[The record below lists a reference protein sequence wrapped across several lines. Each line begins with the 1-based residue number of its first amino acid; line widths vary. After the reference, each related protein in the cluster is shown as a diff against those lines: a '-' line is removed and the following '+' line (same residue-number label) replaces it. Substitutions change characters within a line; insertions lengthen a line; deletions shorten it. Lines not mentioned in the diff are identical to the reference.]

1 VHVLPILDPA
11 TLVWLSTSPFELQV
25 ADKARAAGA
34 ADVVVVTADMTKRED
49 CEGLAATAL
58 QQYGRLDVLLL
69 NHALVD
75 DAMTVEYPTTAEL
88 QAGVGSVLAANFMGG
103 VLASHAAMPLLTAA
117 GGHIA
122 IVSSVSAKTP
132 VPFHGA
138 YVASKRALHGYF
150 DTLRHELHLTK
161 RWVGAASFGHAV
173 PAPSTS
179 APTTSASNCENEQLG
194 ASFEH

>member
-1 VHVLPILDPA
+1 VHILLTLDPA
-11 TLVWLSTSPFELQV
+11 TLVRLSISLFGLQV
-25 ADKARAAGA
+25 AAKARAAGA

-75 DAMTVEYPTTAEL
+75 DAMTVEYTTTAEL

-122 IVSSVSAKTP
+122 VVSSVSAKTP

-161 RWVGAASFGHAV
+161 RWVGAATCAHAV
-173 PAPSTS
+173 PAPYAS
-179 APTTSASNCENEQLG
+179 APPSFASD
-194 ASFEH
+194 FT